1 MDAEIREYIFKHIN
15 NFLKKDNL
23 LKKKVLFEKFQKV
36 GLVSSVENAIYGSFV
51 ESLLNITFVLNVF
64 EGYSLTPEDM
74 LELLDIIEDRSSEIK
89 SKVSTALTPE

>member
-1 MDAEIREYIFKHIN
+1 MDAEIREYILKHIN
-15 NFLKKDNL
+15 NFLSKENL